1 MSKRS
6 KIALIVALTTT
17 FGQVLLFL
25 VASILTGNWKLMVW
39 SSSFGVLVGI
49 PALLVV
55 MRQIRL
61 KKT

>member
-6 KIALIVALTTT
+6 KIALRVILATT
-17 FGQVLLFL
+17 FGQTLLFL
-25 VASILTGNWKLMVW
+25 IAALLTGNWKLLVW
-39 SSSFGVLVGI
+39 SSTFGVIVGI
-49 PALLVV
+49 PVLLIV